1 VVETSLGYF
10 INPLVSVLLGVVVLG
25 ERLRRLQWAAL
36 ALAGTAVLALTV
48 EYGRPPW
55 ISLVLA
61 FSFGS
66 YGLAK
71 KKANAGAV
79 ESLVIETMVVSPV
92 ALGYLVFLTASGA
105 STFASEGAGHVAL
118 LVGTGVVTVIPLLC
132 FGGAATR
139 IPLSTLG
146 LMQYLTPTVQFLL
159 GILVFHEP
167 MPAMRWVGFSLIW
180 LALVLFTIESLRSR
194 RRHLRVRPEETVAV

>member
-1 VVETSLGYF
+1 MLITVNWGTYIYGVNSHHVVETSLGYF

-36 ALAGTAVLALTV
+36 ALAGIAVLALTV

-79 ESLVIETMVVSPV
+79 ESLVLET
-92 ALGYLVFLTASGA
+92 ALHRAGRARLHRLPDGDRRLDLRHARAPGTSCCSWAPAS
-105 STFASEGAGHVAL
+105 
-118 LVGTGVVTVIPLLC
+118 
-132 FGGAATR
+132 
-139 IPLSTLG
+139 
-146 LMQYLTPTVQFLL
+146 
-159 GILVFHEP
+159 
-167 MPAMRWVGFSLIW
+167 
-180 LALVLFTIESLRSR
+180 
-194 RRHLRVRPEETVAV
+194 